1 MSPRRNLLTYLATAT
16 LARAAT
22 EATGPA
28 LLLVSIAA
36 LGSGASG
43 SYLVASLTGAAAIG
57 GPIVGALLDRSRR
70 PRRAFSLAMF
80 GLSAGIIAIAVLIGH
95 APLPA
100 LMALAAVTGLTY
112 PALTGAWTAQLPPLV
127 TPRMLQRAYSA
138 DAGTYSVASIIGP
151 PAAAALLAVS
161 MTAPLWLPAALLV
174 LALVMLRFVPL
185 APRPRHTHHSLVSDL
200 RHGMSTIVRR
210 LSLRRTIIITTIA
223 FGGQAAVFICSPL
236 IAQQITGSLAFTGVI
251 FGCLAAGG
259 VLAAGL
265 LLRFPVTRP
274 DATII
279 VTTIISGIALAA
291 IAVAQNPPLVL
302 VAAFV
307 IGLTEAPQLT
317 AMFLIRSRESPER
330 VRGQVFT
337 TASSLRM
344 SAFALGSAVF
354 GSMLVLGT
362 AAVIWAGVALHV
374 IGLAIGL
381 AAGPPIRRHRLQP
394 KGPPVEQATAT
405 PSRDVSRTL
414 GT

>member
-174 LALVMLRFVPL
+174 LALIMLRFVPL

-236 IAQQITGSLAFTGVI
+236 IAQQITGSLAFTGII

>member
-174 LALVMLRFVPL
+174 LALIMLRFVPL

-394 KGPPVEQATAT
+394 KGTPVEQATAT

>member
-1 MSPRRNLLTYLATAT
+1 MSQRRNLLTYLATAT

-80 GLSAGIIAIAVLIGH
+80 GLSAGIIAIAVLIGQ

-394 KGPPVEQATAT
+394 KGPPVEQTTAT
-405 PSRDVSRTL
+405 PNRDVSRTL

>member
-1 MSPRRNLLTYLATAT
+1 MVPRRNLLTYLATAT

-28 LLLVSIAA
+28 LLLVSIAT
-36 LGSGASG
+36 LGSGATG

-57 GPIVGALLDRSRR
+57 GPVVGALLDRSRR
-70 PRRAFSLAMF
+70 PRRAFSMAML
-80 GLSAGIIAIAVLIGH
+80 GLSVGIIAIAVFIGH

-100 LMALAAVTGLTY
+100 LMALAAVTGLAY

-127 TPRMLQRAYSA
+127 TPQMLPRAYSI

-161 MTAPLWLPAALLV
+161 ITAPLWLPAALLI
-174 LALVMLRFVPL
+174 LALIMLRFVPL

-210 LSLRRTIIITTIA
+210 LSLRRTIVITTIA

-236 IAQQITGSLAFTGVI
+236 IAQQLTGSLAFTGVI

-274 DATII
+274 DATVI

-291 IAVAQNPPLVL
+291 IALAQNPPLVL
-302 VAAFV
+302 IAAFI

-354 GSMLVLGT
+354 GSLLVFGT
-362 AAVIWAGVALHV
+362 ATVIWAGVALHV

-381 AAGPPIRRHRLQP
+381 AAGPPIRRHRMRP
-394 KGPPVEQATAT
+394 MRSPAEQAAAT
-405 PSRDVSRTL
+405 PTRENSRTL
-414 GT
+414 GS

>member
-1 MSPRRNLLTYLATAT
+1 MSQRRNLLTYLATAT

-174 LALVMLRFVPL
+174 LALIMLRFVPL

-236 IAQQITGSLAFTGVI
+236 IAQQITGSLAFTGII

>member
-1 MSPRRNLLTYLATAT
+1 MAPRRNLFTYLATAT

-36 LGSGASG
+36 LGSGAAG

-57 GPIVGALLDRSRR
+57 GPVVGALLDRSRR
-70 PRRAFSLAMF
+70 PRRAFSMAMC

-112 PALTGAWTAQLPPLV
+112 PALTGAWTAQLPPLI
-127 TPRMLQRAYSA
+127 TPSMLPRAYSA

-151 PAAAALLAVS
+151 PTAAALLAVS

-174 LALVMLRFVPL
+174 LALIMLRFVPL
-185 APRPRHTHHSLVSDL
+185 APRPRHAHHSLVSDL

-236 IAQQITGSLAFTGVI
+236 IAQQLTGSLAFTGVI

-259 VLAAGL
+259 VLAAGV

-291 IAVAQNPPLVL
+291 IAVAQNLPLVL

-307 IGLTEAPQLT
+307 IGLTQAPQLT

-354 GSMLVLGT
+354 GSMLVFGT
-362 AAVIWAGVALHV
+362 AAVIWGGVALHV

-394 KGPPVEQATAT
+394 KGPPVEQAAAT

>member
-174 LALVMLRFVPL
+174 LALIMLRFVPL

-236 IAQQITGSLAFTGVI
+236 IAQQITGSLAFTGII

-302 VAAFV
+302 VAALV

>member
-80 GLSAGIIAIAVLIGH
+80 GLSAGIIAIAVLIGQ

-394 KGPPVEQATAT
+394 KGPPVEQTTAT
-405 PSRDVSRTL
+405 PNRDVSRTL

>member
-1 MSPRRNLLTYLATAT
+1 M
-16 LARAAT
+16 
-22 EATGPA
+22 
-28 LLLVSIAA
+28 V
-36 LGSGASG
+36 
-43 SYLVASLTGAAAIG
+43 
-57 GPIVGALLDRSRR
+57 
-70 PRRAFSLAMF
+70 
-80 GLSAGIIAIAVLIGH
+80 GLSAGILGIALLIEH

-100 LMALAAVTGLTY
+100 LMALAAVTGLAY

-127 TPRMLQRAYSA
+127 TPSMLPRAYSA

-151 PAAAALLAVS
+151 PSAAALLAVS
-161 MTAPLWLPAALLV
+161 MTAPLWLPVALLV
-174 LALVMLRFVPL
+174 LSLIMLRFVPL
-185 APRPRHTHHSLVSDL
+185 APRPRHAHHPLVSDL

-236 IAQQITGSLAFTGVI
+236 IAQQLTGSLAFTGVI

-259 VLAAGL
+259 VLAAGV
-265 LLRFPVTRP
+265 LLRLPVTRP

-291 IAVAQNPPLVL
+291 IAVAQEPTLVL
-302 VAAFV
+302 VAVFV

-337 TASSLRM
+337 TGSSLRM

-362 AAVIWAGVALHV
+362 AAVICAGVALHV

-381 AAGPPIRRHRLQP
+381 AAGPPITWHRLRPTRQL
-394 KGPPVEQATAT
+394 VEQAAAAQ
-405 PSRDVSRTL
+405 SREVSRTL
-414 GT
+414 GS

>member
-1 MSPRRNLLTYLATAT
+1 MASRRNLLTYLATAT

-43 SYLVASLTGAAAIG
+43 SYLVASLTGSAAIG

-70 PRRAFSLAMF
+70 PRRAFSMAML
-80 GLSAGIIAIAVLIGH
+80 GLSVGIIAIAVSIGH

-127 TPRMLQRAYSA
+127 TPRMLPRAYSA

-174 LALVMLRFVPL
+174 LALIMLRFVPL
-185 APRPRHTHHSLVSDL
+185 APRPRQSHHSLVSDL
-200 RHGMSTIVRR
+200 RHGMSTIIRR

-236 IAQQITGSLAFTGVI
+236 IAQQLTGSLAFTGVI

-274 DATII
+274 DATVI
-279 VTTIISGIALAA
+279 VTTSISGLALAA
-291 IAVAQNPPLVL
+291 IAVAKNPPLVL
-302 VAAFV
+302 IAAFI

-354 GSMLVLGT
+354 GSMLVFGT

-381 AAGPPIRRHRLQP
+381 AAGPPIRRHRLRP
-394 KGPPVEQATAT
+394 MRSPVGQAAAT
-405 PSRDVSRTL
+405 PTRENSRTL
-414 GT
+414 GS

>member
-80 GLSAGIIAIAVLIGH
+80 GLSAGIIAIAVLIGQ

-174 LALVMLRFVPL
+174 LALIMLRFVPL

>member
-354 GSMLVLGT
+354 GSMLVLGN
-362 AAVIWAGVALHV
+362 AALIWAGVALHV

-394 KGPPVEQATAT
+394 KGTPVEQTTAT

>member
-1 MSPRRNLLTYLATAT
+1 MSQRRNLLTYLATAT

-80 GLSAGIIAIAVLIGH
+80 GLSAGIIAIAVLIGQ

>member
-1 MSPRRNLLTYLATAT
+1 MSSRRNLLTYLATAT

-43 SYLVASLTGAAAIG
+43 AYLVASLTGAAAIG
-57 GPIVGALLDRSRR
+57 GPVVGALLDRSPH
-70 PRRAFSLAMF
+70 PRRAFGGAML
-80 GLSAGIIAIAVLIGH
+80 GLSIGITGIALLIER

-100 LMALAAVTGLTY
+100 LMALAAVTGLAY

-127 TPRMLQRAYSA
+127 TPRLLPRAYSA

-151 PAAAALLAVS
+151 PTAAALLAVA
-161 MTAPLWLPAALLV
+161 MTAPLWLPVALLL

-185 APRPRHTHHSLVSDL
+185 APRPRHDQHSLVSDL
-200 RHGMSTIVRR
+200 RHGIATIVRR
-210 LSLRRTIIITTIA
+210 LSLRRTILITTIA
-223 FGGQAAVFICSPL
+223 FAGQASVFICSPL
-236 IAQQITGSLAFTGVI
+236 IAQQLTGSLEFTGVI

-259 VLAAGL
+259 VLAAGF

-274 DATII
+274 DATVI
-279 VTTIISGIALAA
+279 VTTIISAIALAV
-291 IAVAQNPPLVL
+291 IAVARNPPLVL
-302 VAAFV
+302 IGAFV

-317 AMFLIRSRESPER
+317 AMFLVRSRDSPER

-344 SAFALGSAVF
+344 SAFAVASAVF

-362 AAVIWAGVALHV
+362 TAVLWAGVALHV
-374 IGLAIGL
+374 IGLGIGL
-381 AAGPPIRRHRLQP
+381 LAGPPIRLHRLRS
-394 KGPPVEQATAT
+394 GRRSGGQAAAI
-405 PSRDVSRTL
+405 PSRDDPRTL
-414 GT
+414 GP

>member
-174 LALVMLRFVPL
+174 LALIMLRFVPL

>member
-36 LGSGASG
+36 LDSGASG

-174 LALVMLRFVPL
+174 LALIMLRFVPL

-394 KGPPVEQATAT
+394 KGPPVEQTTAT